1 MKVSQDVLSRG
12 NVLAVSPSV
21 VAGVGIHLSDE
32 VVLVLGHDHL
42 AAPLARHLDG
52 HVDSMAA

>member
-1 MKVSQDVLSRG
+1 MKVSQDVLSGG

-21 VAGVGIHLSDE
+21 VAGVGFHFCDE
-32 VVLVLGHDHL
+32 VVLVLRHDHL

-52 HVDSMAA
+52 HVDSMGA